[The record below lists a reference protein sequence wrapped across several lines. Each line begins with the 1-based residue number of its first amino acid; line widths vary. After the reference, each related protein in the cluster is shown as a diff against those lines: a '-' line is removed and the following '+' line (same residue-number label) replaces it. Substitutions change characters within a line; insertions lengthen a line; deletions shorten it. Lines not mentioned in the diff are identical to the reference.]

1 MVFRRNPPYV
11 DGDGRSTLAQLIA
24 AHNRT
29 VAEKRP
35 AFPTKY
41 PVEIDEDVTVTLRR
55 AGLDLGSVLEAGRR
69 VTLRTVPLLHVGGYP
84 EDVTARTHPANL
96 ALFRRLLDLSGMGI
110 AAVDFRAEAVDRPW
124 NEQRFGILEFNSR
137 PNFSDFHGHPMIEA
151 IVRLAAPHAETVRL
165 PTILV
170 VDPRPGDGPADLRRR
185 IAADDRPFAVAAS
198 DGLWLGGLQVPGRAR
213 RRARAHDRGPDPG
226 GRRAL
231 DGTRGPGAQRDRRRR
246 HRRRL
251 RPPAVEPAGLSP
263 LVRPAG
269 PPGRGA
275 AAAGPVTDTVLA
287 EAVRL
292 AASRA

>member
-1 MVFRRNPPYV
+1 M
-11 DGDGRSTLAQLIA
+11 
-24 AHNRT
+24 
-29 VAEKRP
+29 
-35 AFPTKY
+35 
-41 PVEIDEDVTVTLRR
+41 TLRR
-55 AGLDLGSVLEAGRR
+55 AGLDLGSVPDAGRR

-198 DGLWLGGLQVPGRAR
+198 DGLWLGGLQVPVA
-213 RRARAHDRGPDPG
+213 PG
-226 GRRAL
+226 GAHARMIEDPTLAVAVHWTEPEAL
-231 DGTRGPGAQRDRRRR
+231 ARNGIGVAAIDVAFV
-246 HRRRL
+246 
-251 RPPAVEPAGLSP
+251 PPALEPAGLSP
-263 LVRPAG
+263 LVRRLARRVVAL
-269 PPGRGA
+269 PPPDR
-275 AAAGPVTDTVLA
+275 VTDTVLA